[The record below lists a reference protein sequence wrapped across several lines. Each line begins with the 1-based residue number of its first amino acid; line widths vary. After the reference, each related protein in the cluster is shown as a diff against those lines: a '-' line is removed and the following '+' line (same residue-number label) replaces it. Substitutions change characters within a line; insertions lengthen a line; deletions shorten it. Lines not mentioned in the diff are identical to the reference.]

1 MEERYLFGRLPRR
14 GDGVRQLAF
23 LLEQVAQTVSHT
35 VRFDDDDRRRGRFV
49 EKGGGRG
56 HEEWHPALHA
66 VEEMT
71 GRQAVERRTTQGL
84 DFTIESARA
93 RAASLRYHSRA
104 GATSAPSRSCRDRW
118 FAMSK
123 DVESLHVI
131 AEEIQP
137 DWLVTLRRPQVDD
150 PPAHGELGAVLD
162 EAFATVTH
170 VDQRG
175 EEAVAVKLHAAA
187 HFDRRQ
193 GHLLRARGPGRWIE
207 RTPR

>member
-1 MEERYLFGRLPRR
+1 MPH
-14 GDGVRQLAF
+14 A
-23 LLEQVAQTVSHT
+23 

-71 GRQAVERRTTQGL
+71 GRQAVERRTTPGL
-84 DFTIESARA
+84 GLHHRVGSRA
-93 RAASLRYHSRA
+93 RGVTEVPLARGRHERPVEVVQGSLVR
-104 GATSAPSRSCRDRW
+104 
-118 FAMSK
+118 
-123 DVESLHVI
+123 DVEGRQSLDVI

-175 EEAVAVKLHAAA
+175 EEAVAVELHAPA

-193 GHLLRARGPGRWIE
+193 GHLGSEDLGDRASGRHDDVRRATLSDSPPQQRARAP
-207 RTPR
+207 